1 LSPEQ
6 EILVKVHA
14 AVSRG
19 PDTLFSVEEL
29 DLVSRY

>member
-1 LSPEQ
+1 
-6 EILVKVHA
+6 VKVHA